1 MCIMMLKLIR
11 STPYSLLMIQHVGRV
26 RPAREDN
33 VGRRWSRP
41 TMQVGRG
48 QDAASVQR
56 VQGSGTRPSS
66 RPEPLVGG
74 LGSHHPAAKVND
86 DTQKDGDSGVGRLS
100 CALHQLGVLADQRGG
115 VILDL
120 FVGRCRWCDKGSLRS
135 STHRNSLSASRFRSR
150 QTPTPLPPTTPL
162 PPPQLLSPSQRAQ

>member
-1 MCIMMLKLIR
+1 MSSLYRWLFVCIMMLKLIR
-11 STPYSLLMIQHVGRV
+11 STPYSPLMIQHVGRV
-26 RPAREDN
+26 RPAREDNN

-48 QDAASVQR
+48 QGGAASVQR

-66 RPEPLVGG
+66 RPESLVGG

-120 FVGRCRWCDKGSLRS
+120 LVGRCRWCDKGSLRS
-135 STHRNSLSASRFRSR
+135 STPRNSLSASRFRS
-150 QTPTPLPPTTPL
+150 
-162 PPPQLLSPSQRAQ
+162 